1 MGPAC
6 IRGNT
11 ASLLPV
17 NVFQLALKFFCSVIL
32 GQLESVRNYR
42 GFSIIFPKN
51 FSCNLKFYE
60 SENFPDSSLHHIFGS
75 ENLRF
80 PFSDRF
86 LAILRKRVGI
96 LGGWSAAAMK
106 GSVYLSR

>member
-17 NVFQLALKFFCSVIL
+17 NVFQLALKFFCSVIV

-42 GFSIIFPKN
+42 GFSIIFPK
-51 FSCNLKFYE
+51 
-60 SENFPDSSLHHIFGS
+60 I
-75 ENLRF
+75 
-80 PFSDRF
+80 
-86 LAILRKRVGI
+86 LAAI
-96 LGGWSAAAMK
+96 
-106 GSVYLSR
+106 